1 MPNKE
6 IEKIRKVMPMI
17 NAAFSPTFC
26 LAKWHHTTI
35 YLATGETHSC
45 YHPAPHPIPL
55 EELKDNPSALHNT
68 KEKKAQRRQMLM
80 GEKPE
85 GCSYCWKI
93 EAMGDGYI
101 SDRHIKTASIYTH
114 ERLQEIER
122 EDDDFNIN
130 PEYIEISF
138 SNECNFKCGYCHPKA
153 SSRYWKEIEDHGPY
167 SKSSTHRQD
176 IDWFKVYKN
185 EEENPYVE
193 AWWKW
198 WPEVSKTLNILR
210 ITGGEPLMHKSL
222 WDLFDKLEEDPKP
235 HIQIEVN
242 SNMGVKPALVQ
253 KLTEKVKLLKAGNK
267 IRSFKLYTSIDTW
280 GPRAEYARTGLD
292 IKLWEENLDYYL
304 SNTGWPV
311 TFMITFNIFSV
322 TSFTLLLEKILE
334 WRIKYNSTA
343 NETQWQRIRF
353 DTPHLKEPSIYDM
366 NILPKDEFMPYMY
379 QHLEFLQE
387 NEREGDRTQFS
398 IMEVEKFRR
407 VVDYMRTTNYEETK
421 LKQARTD
428 FYHWFTE
435 FDKRREC
442 SLVETFPELRKFY
455 NDCKQL

>member
-1 MPNKE
+1 MNE
-6 IEKIRKVMPMI
+6 IDRIKKVLPITNEM
-17 NAAFSPTFC
+17 FSPTFC

-68 KEKKAQRRQMLM
+68 KEKKAQRKQMLC

-85 GCSYCWKI
+85 GCNYCWKI
-93 EAMGDGYI
+93 EAMGDRYI
-101 SDRHIKTASIYTH
+101 SDRHIKTASIYTR
-114 ERLQEIER
+114 ERVQEIER

-167 SKSSTHRQD
+167 SMSSTHKQD
-176 IDWFKVYKN
+176 IDWFKVYDR

-222 WDLFDKLEEDPKP
+222 WDLFDKLDKDPKP

-242 SNMGVKPALVQ
+242 SNMGVKPALVH
-253 KLTEKVKLLKAGNK
+253 KLTEKVKMLRAGNK

-292 IKLWEENLDYYL
+292 IKLW
-304 SNTGWPV
+304 
-311 TFMITFNIFSV
+311 
-322 TSFTLLLEKILE
+322 
-334 WRIKYNSTA
+334 
-343 NETQWQRIRF
+343 
-353 DTPHLKEPSIYDM
+353 
-366 NILPKDEFMPYMY
+366 
-379 QHLEFLQE
+379 
-387 NEREGDRTQFS
+387 
-398 IMEVEKFRR
+398 
-407 VVDYMRTTNYEETK
+407 
-421 LKQARTD
+421 
-428 FYHWFTE
+428 
-435 FDKRREC
+435 
-442 SLVETFPELRKFY
+442 
-455 NDCKQL
+455 